1 VRVMREFL
9 QNADGL
15 VSIVDILLVATV
27 IYLLLRLVR
36 ESTAVRILIV
46 LTLVMLS
53 YLAARLAGLVT
64 FTWILDNFILSMFLI
79 LVVIFQYDIRR
90 ALLTFSRGR
99 VVRSGE
105 QDHHEGESTALL
117 DQLADAAHALSER
130 RNGALIVI
138 EREMSLEHFMEV
150 GTEIDAKV
158 TSELLS
164 SIFLPYSPI
173 HDGAVIISHGKLTRA
188 GCFLPLTQNPEVAK
202 ELGTRHRAA
211 IGLTELVDALVIVVS
226 EETGSVSVVSGGNI
240 TSNLESA
247 PLRKLLRRMVE
258 PRWLQ

>member
-1 VRVMREFL
+1 MWEFL
-9 QNADGL
+9 QKSDGLLNSLDILL
-15 VSIVDILLVATV
+15 VSIV
-27 IYLLLRLVR
+27 IYRMLRLFR
-36 ESTAVRILIV
+36 ESTAVRIL
-46 LTLVMLS
+46 LALS
-53 YLAARLAGLVT
+53 LLIITYLIARLTGLVT
-64 FTWILDNFILSMFLI
+64 FTWILNNFILSMALV

-90 ALLTFSRGR
+90 ALLSFSRGR
-99 VVRSGE
+99 VAKEGGQES
-105 QDHHEGESTALL
+105 HEDESAALL

-158 TSELLS
+158 TSELIS

-173 HDGAVIISHGKLTRA
+173 HDGAVIIRHGKLTQA

-226 EETGSVSVVSGGNI
+226 EETGSVSVVSAGKI

>member
-1 VRVMREFL
+1 VRAMWEFL
-9 QNADGL
+9 QKSDGL
-15 VSIVDILLVATV
+15 LTTVDILLVAIV
-27 IYLLLRLVR
+27 IYRLLRLVR
-36 ESTAVRILIV
+36 ESTAVRILLV
-46 LTLVMLS
+46 LPLVMIS
-53 YLAARLAGLVT
+53 YLAARLTGLAT
-64 FTWILDNFILSMFLI
+64 FTWLLDNFILSMFLV
-79 LVVIFQYDIRR
+79 LAVIFQYDIRR
-90 ALLTFSRGR
+90 ALLSFSRSRVGR
-99 VVRSGE
+99 GGE
-105 QDHHEGESTALL
+105 QEHHEDESTALL

-226 EETGSVSVVSGGNI
+226 EETGSISVVSGGNI

>member
-1 VRVMREFL
+1 MWEFL
-9 QNADGL
+9 QKTDVLLATL
-15 VSIVDILLVATV
+15 DILLVALV
-27 IYLLLRLVR
+27 SYRLFRLLR

-46 LTLVMLS
+46 LPLIIVA
-53 YLAARLAGLVT
+53 YLAARIAGLVT
-64 FTWILDNFILSMFLI
+64 FSWFLDNFIVSMVLV
-79 LVVIFQYDIRR
+79 LVVIFQSDIRR
-90 ALLTFSRGR
+90 ALLAFSRRAVSRG
-99 VVRSGE
+99 
-105 QDHHEGESTALL
+105 EGEDSHKDESAALL
-117 DQLADAAHALSER
+117 DQLVDAAQSLSER

-138 EREMSLEHFMEV
+138 EREMSLERFMEV

-173 HDGAVIISHGKLTRA
+173 HDGAVIIRHGKLTQA

-211 IGLTELVDALVIVVS
+211 IGLSEVVDALVLVIS
-226 EETGSVSVVSGGNI
+226 EETGSISVVSGGSI
-240 TSNLESA
+240 ISDLEPAS
-247 PLRKLLRRMVE
+247 LRKLLRRMVE

>member
-1 VRVMREFL
+1 MWEFL
-9 QNADGL
+9 QKSDGL
-15 VSIVDILLVATV
+15 LTFVDILLVSIV
-27 IYLLLRLVR
+27 MYRLVRLFR
-36 ESTAVRILIV
+36 ESTAVRIL
-46 LTLVMLS
+46 LALPLVIIF
-53 YLAARLAGLVT
+53 YLLARLAGLIT
-64 FTWILDNFILSMFLI
+64 FTWILDNFILSMFLV

-90 ALLTFSRGR
+90 ALLSISRDRIARGG
-99 VVRSGE
+99 S
-105 QDHHEGESTALL
+105 QPSHEDESAALL
-117 DQLADAAHALSER
+117 DQLADAAHSLSER

-158 TSELLS
+158 TSELIS

-173 HDGAVIISHGKLTRA
+173 HDGAVIIRHGKLTQA

-226 EETGSVSVVSGGNI
+226 EETGSISVVSGGHI
-240 TSNLESA
+240 TTNLESET
-247 PLRKLLRRMVE
+247 LRKLLRRMVE

>member
-1 VRVMREFL
+1 MWEFL
-9 QNADGL
+9 QKTNGL
-15 VSIVDILLVATV
+15 LTFVDILLVSIV
-27 IYLLLRLVR
+27 IYRLMRLLR
-36 ESTAVRILIV
+36 ESTAARILLV
-46 LTLVMLS
+46 LPLVIIA
-53 YLAARLAGLVT
+53 YLAARLTGLVT
-64 FTWILDNFILSMFLI
+64 FTWLLDNFIISMI
-79 LVVIFQYDIRR
+79 LVLVLIFQYDIRR
-90 ALLTFSRGR
+90 ALLSFSRAR
-99 VVRSGE
+99 VVRGGGDES
-105 QDHHEGESTALL
+105 HEDESAALL

-158 TSELLS
+158 TSELIS

-173 HDGAVIISHGKLTRA
+173 HDGAVIISHGKLTQA

-211 IGLTELVDALVIVVS
+211 IGLTELADALVIVVS
-226 EETGSVSVVSGGNI
+226 EESGSISVVSGGKI
-240 TSNLESA
+240 TSNLETA